1 MKVKG
6 HCSAEILMIYAEQF
20 YVKDERSMID
30 MFFSLMLKDAFEYE
44 LMKRM
49 KKLQNGKAAVH
60 LTIAQ
65 KC

>member
-1 MKVKG
+1 
-6 HCSAEILMIYAEQF
+6 MIYAEQF

-49 KKLQNGKAAVH
+49 KKLQNGKVVMHFKYVH
-60 LTIAQ
+60 E
-65 KC
+65 C

>member
-6 HCSAEILMIYAEQF
+6 HCSAEILIYAEQF
-20 YVKDERSMID
+20 YVKDERSMANV
-30 MFFSLMLKDAFEYE
+30 FPLMLKEAFEYE

-49 KKLQNGKAAVH
+49 KKLQNGKAPVHFAV
-60 LTIAQ
+60 AQ

>member
-1 MKVKG
+1 
-6 HCSAEILMIYAEQF
+6 MIYAEQF